1 MAYQVI
7 ISPIAMS
14 HIRTLTARQR
24 SIIID
29 AMSQQLVYE
38 PTVETKN
45 RKPMRPNFLASWE
58 LRIGE
63 LRVYYDVEEKFE
75 AIVEILAIGIKERNQ
90 VRIGDRIYEELS

>member
-1 MAYQVI
+1 MN
-7 ISPIAMS
+7 
-14 HIRTLTARQR
+14 HIRALTARQR

-38 PTVETKN
+38 PTVKTKN
-45 RKPMRPNFLASWE
+45 RKQIRPNFLASWE

-63 LRVYYDVEEKFE
+63 LRVYYDVEEGFE
-75 AIVEILAIGIKERNQ
+75 AIVEIVAIGIKERNR